1 MPESFTTA
9 ERTYLEAYELAMHDL
24 IVTKEERKFLQLQAK
39 TLGLDENRI
48 SHLESW
54 YDETLV
60 SDEEE

>member
-9 ERTYLEAYELAMHDL
+9 ERTYLEAYELAMEDMV
-24 IVTKEERKFLQLQAK
+24 VTEEERKFLKLQAK
-39 TLGLDENRI
+39 TLGLDDNRI

-54 YDETLV
+54 YDASLH

>member
-9 ERTYLEAYELAMHDL
+9 ERTYLEAYELAMEDMV
-24 IVTKEERKFLQLQAK
+24 VTEEERKFLKLQAN

-54 YDETLV
+54 YDASLN
-60 SDEEE
+60 SEEEE